1 MWVDDYTGDAT
12 DGPEADALRAAA
24 AEGRPVVVGLRAD
37 GRGAAEREAGRLAE
51 ELGGV
56 TVCQRLA
63 AGSLITRD
71 GGEAGDAVHFLVCVN
86 IDAASAAAPSSVTE
100 AEAVP
105 LMTGYVRFL
114 EEANRSLSEAN
125 VRLAR
130 ERLGVHDSAAA
141 ALVAELQ
148 AQREAAQENYEAMLQ
163 AKAAPGAALPGGRQA
178 ARSPLRDTG
187 ALRPASPP
195 QPPDPRALD
204 SALSKRALPRSP
216 REVGKERLL
225 KHHAVRSGG
234 GQPHEDVRS
243 RRQEGVRVSKWHPP
257 APFCERAPQRGS
269 RPARRA
275 ERESSRAERAP
286 AYRPVLAN
294 AVTQATPGSRPST

>member
-1 MWVDDYTGDAT
+1 MPRPWADLLGRHREQWVASLGAEGAVMWVDDYTGDAT

-63 AGSLITRD
+63 AGSLITGD

-86 IDAASAAAPSSVTE
+86 IDEASAAAPSSVTE

-148 AQREAAQENYEAMLQ
+148 AHREAAQANYDAMLQ
-163 AKAAPGAALPGGRQA
+163 AKATLRAPRYRAVDK
-178 ARSPLRDTG
+178 LRDLLFEIPG
-187 ALRPASPP
+187 L
-195 QPPDPRALD
+195 
-204 SALSKRALPRSP
+204 SALL
-216 REVGKERLL
+216 RL
-225 KHHAVRSGG
+225 
-234 GQPHEDVRS
+234 RS
-243 RRQEGVRVSKWHPP
+243 RLIRGRST
-257 APFCERAPQRGS
+257 QR
-269 RPARRA
+269 
-275 ERESSRAERAP
+275 
-286 AYRPVLAN
+286 
-294 AVTQATPGSRPST
+294 